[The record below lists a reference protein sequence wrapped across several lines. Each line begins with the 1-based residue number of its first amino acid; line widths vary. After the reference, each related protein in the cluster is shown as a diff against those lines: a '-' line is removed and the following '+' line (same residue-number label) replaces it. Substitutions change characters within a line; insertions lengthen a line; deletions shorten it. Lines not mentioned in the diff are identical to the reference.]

1 MTWLNPARYRLP
13 LRPLWKSSPTTR
25 CDRCQ
30 LEYVPSLGWSRCP
43 GCEALA
49 GRDLRHVI
57 EQALMKMRK
66 DASR

>member
-1 MTWLNPARYRLP
+1 MNWRSILAGTERR
-13 LRPLWKSSPTTR
+13 TTTCR
-25 CDRCQ
+25 RCQ

-49 GRDLRHVI
+49 GRDLRAMV
-57 EQALMKMRK
+57 EEALMKMRK